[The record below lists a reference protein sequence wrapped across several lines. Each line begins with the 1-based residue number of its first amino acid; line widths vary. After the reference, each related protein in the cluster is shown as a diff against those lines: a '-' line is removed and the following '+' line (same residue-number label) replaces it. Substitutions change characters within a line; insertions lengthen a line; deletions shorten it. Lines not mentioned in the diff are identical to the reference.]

1 MRKTRQHKRSY
12 KKVKWMIAIMLV
24 VFVAAAGAHFG
35 RQQGGDGAA
44 TIGATFF
51 KKHQVVH
58 VMLLGVDR
66 RADDVGRSDT
76 LMVASLDETNGKG
89 SLLSIPR
96 DTRVKIE
103 GNGYDKIN
111 HAYAYGGHKLSQ
123 NAVETLLGVPME
135 HYVLIDTKAFER
147 IIDAIGGVDIDV
159 EKRMYYEDPWD
170 DNGGLVID
178 LYPGEQHLDGEE
190 AIQYVRYRDGEGD
203 IGRIGRQQKFMQAVL
218 AQVISPQIL
227 PRLPDLVEEVGKA
240 LETDMSLAELLGFA
254 RQLKQVHDNGVTAQM
269 VPGRP
274 AYLKDISYW
283 IPDIQSL
290 RKMMAESL
298 DEPVTEELLA
308 SAEKAEKD
316 YERNLPAGLQIAE
329 AAETGPAKAAKDAKR
344 EADDAPMAPEEISV
358 MVINSSGIN
367 GAGAE
372 VAGILQRKG
381 FIISGVE
388 TGKTDSRE
396 QTTITTSSRN
406 TDVFYGM
413 PFQCIIM
420 DGGSKN
426 QAVVNIGRD
435 YEKQESRDAVTDDG
449 GEGSRTSDD

>member
-1 MRKTRQHKRSY
+1 MRKTRQTKRSY
-12 KKVKWMIAIMLV
+12 KKIKWLFAILIV
-24 VFVAAAGAHFG
+24 GFVAMVGVHFG
-35 RQQGGDGAA
+35 GEYGSEEGGGMAEQD
-44 TIGATFF
+44 FF
-51 KKHQVVH
+51 RKEEVSH
-58 VMLLGVDR
+58 VMILGVDR
-66 RADDVGRSDT
+66 RADDIGRSDT
-76 LMVASLDETNGKG
+76 LMVASLDETKDRGAI
-89 SLLSIPR
+89 LSIPR

-123 NAVETLLGVPME
+123 GAVEGLLGVSMD
-135 HYVLIDTKAFER
+135 HYILVDTRAFER
-147 IIDAIGGVDIDV
+147 IVDAIGGVDIDV

-170 DNGGLVID
+170 DNGGLIID

-227 PRLPDLVEEVGKA
+227 PRLPNLVEEIGRA
-240 LETDMSLAELLGFA
+240 LETDMSLTELLGFA
-254 RQLKQVHDNGVTAQM
+254 NRLKQIHDNGVATQM

-274 AYLKDISYW
+274 AYLKDVSYW
-283 IPDIQSL
+283 IPDILAL

-298 DEPVTEELLA
+298 GISMTEKFLA
-308 SAEKAEKD
+308 SAEKAERD
-316 YERNLPAGLQIAE
+316 YEKNLPTGLQLAE
-329 AAETGPAKAAKDAKR
+329 ATQTGPEKAAKDAKR
-344 EADDAPMAPEEISV
+344 EEDDAPMAPEEISV

-435 YEKQESRDAVTDDG
+435 YEKQGD
-449 GEGSRTSDD
+449 